1 MAVLHR
7 TTGEHSLAKKV
18 LAELLSEKPDFGRGF
33 QELGYCELALKRD
46 PDAQLAFEKAVE
58 LDASLL
64 DSWRFL
70 SALYQR
76 QKDPRAEHAERQ
88 IAFLNELPPEL
99 RTVISYLAANRLA
112 DAERLCRFF
121 MKQNQTHIE
130 GMRLMAEVATRTG
143 VFDDAEFLL
152 ETVVELE
159 PEHMDA
165 DIQLVHVLLRRQRFQ
180 KAYQRASSRR
190 DNATGVG
197 IIRFGVFWHR

>member
-7 TTGEHSLAKKV
+7 TRGEHALAKNSLSK
-18 LAELLSEKPDFGRGF
+18 LMSEKPDFGRGF
-33 QELGYCELALKRD
+33 QELGYCELALNSE
-46 PDAQLAFEKAVE
+46 PDAQIAFEKAVK
-58 LDASLL
+58 LDSSLI

-70 SALYQR
+70 STLYQR
-76 QKDPRAEHAERQ
+76 QKDHRAEQAERQ
-88 IAFLNELPPEL
+88 VAFLNELPLEL

-152 ETVVELE
+152 ETAVELE

-165 DIQLVHVLLRRQRFQ
+165 DIQLVHVLLRRQRFH

-190 DNATGVG
+190 DSTAGVG
-197 IIRFGVFWHR
+197 IIRFGVFRRR